1 MSVWTTDKDRK
12 AHHTVLWFPVWAISW
27 VWTFHMGVFS
37 PLPPPNMTFKHP
49 EVIKHRVTVLTS
61 LWGYESHELRANC
74 CRSLFLLQWTLCWFT
89 SHTKSSRQ
97 RQDSTLHAPCQAMQ
111 PLLLE
116 GLLLSLTSA
125 AKRKARRPSL
135 VQNKSGG
142 NLIVSKEAGRQESSP
157 HDHFFDF
164 FFKQNCPLGSHISQ
178 STTASNTT
186 TCFVEP
192 LLSKHFPFPACHE
205 ASPAPTQGLC
215 FRHALKMSPTLS
227 LPVLHYS
234 GWVPEPTERRY
245 QRREGRS
252 PHIQAHPD
260 MRDVKSNI
268 LSQVCGGNPK
278 PLWLY

>member
-12 AHHTVLWFPVWAISW
+12 AYHTVLWFPVWAISW

-116 GLLLSLTSA
+116 GLLLSLTGA
-125 AKRKARRPSL
+125 AERKARRPSL

-157 HDHFFDF
+157 HDHFLDF
-164 FFKQNCPLGSHISQ
+164 FLNRIVLLGPTSVRALQQVTPPSALLNHCFPNVSLFQLAMKHHQLPHKGSASDMHWRCLLPWSFLSFTTLDEYQNLQKGDIKG
-178 STTASNTT
+178 
-186 TCFVEP
+186 E
-192 LLSKHFPFPACHE
+192 
-205 ASPAPTQGLC
+205 
-215 FRHALKMSPTLS
+215 
-227 LPVLHYS
+227 
-234 GWVPEPTERRY
+234 
-245 QRREGRS
+245 REGLLTSRLTLTWGMWRAIS
-252 PHIQAHPD
+252 
-260 MRDVKSNI
+260 
-268 LSQVCGGNPK
+268 
-278 PLWLY
+278 